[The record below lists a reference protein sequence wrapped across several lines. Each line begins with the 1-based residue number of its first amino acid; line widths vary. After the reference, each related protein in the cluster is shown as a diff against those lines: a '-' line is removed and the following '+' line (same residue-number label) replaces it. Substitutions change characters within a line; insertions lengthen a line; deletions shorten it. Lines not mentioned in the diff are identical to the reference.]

1 LPRNESGNARAK
13 LWQLL
18 TIDTGSLHLDRQ
30 LTSNIVLMQVADNK
44 VEFDRNWDKGSGKQ
58 RYLPLEIMKQLTT
71 GEGV

>member
-1 LPRNESGNARAK
+1 
-13 LWQLL
+13 
-18 TIDTGSLHLDRQ
+18 
-30 LTSNIVLMQVADNK
+30 MQVADNK